1 MRWCGAT
8 PPRAMFH
15 VKQRAES
22 VLAFHVKHFSMEGG
36 DRLEWVQEIS
46 TLIGNLGF
54 PIACVCIL
62 FWFQWQERKT
72 HREETERFAAAIEN
86 NTVVMQEVKTL
97 IETLGK

>member
-1 MRWCGAT
+1 MGVSRET
-8 PPRAMFH
+8 FL
-15 VKQRAES
+15 VK
-22 VLAFHVKHFSMEGG
+22 GG
-36 DRLEWVQEIS
+36 GYVEWVQEIS
-46 TLIGNLGF
+46 TLVSNVGF

>member
-1 MRWCGAT
+1 M
-8 PPRAMFH
+8 
-15 VKQRAES
+15 
-22 VLAFHVKHFSMEGG
+22 
-36 DRLEWVQEIS
+36 EWVREIS
-46 TLIGNLGF
+46 TLISNVGF

-72 HREETERFAAAIEN
+72 HREETEGFAEAIKN